1 MVDPKWRTKIILK
14 MQKLQKKA
22 TAWHLCYHK
31 TVYMEHVRYAL
42 SNTFRIVISARSL
55 AQAQGICGSLYK
67 I

>member
-1 MVDPKWRTKIILK
+1 MVDSKGRTKILI
-14 MQKLQKKA
+14 MQKIKKKLQRGICVI
-22 TAWHLCYHK
+22 TQ

-42 SNTFRIVISARSL
+42 SNTFPKVISARSL